1 MKVHDVMN
9 SLDKDD
15 NNVDISGEKQIILD
29 NRMKKLINIDVL
41 QKLIVKWIVECR
53 YTFTKIKSLKLYK
66 IFEYL
71 DSKSTKTLHTA
82 NILQTDYLKYL
93 QNIKFIIIELFITWS
108 RIHLFFDFE
117 SLQIIRQW

>member
-41 QKLIVKWIVECR
+41 QKLIVK
-53 YTFTKIKSLKLYK
+53 
-66 IFEYL
+66 
-71 DSKSTKTLHTA
+71 
-82 NILQTDYLKYL
+82 
-93 QNIKFIIIELFITWS
+93 
-108 RIHLFFDFE
+108 
-117 SLQIIRQW
+117 